1 MRSPPDQ
8 APPQRGRDLSA
19 PHPGQ
24 PEPEDVSAEPE
35 DFRVGRGRPPLH
47 SRFKPGG
54 AGGPGRPKGAKNRA
68 TLFSDAFDT
77 PRPVV
82 VDGKK
87 KRLSAQALGYR
98 QLARKVAQG
107 DLKAIDLSEKIRLGI
122 CGPEGHQETVVPPL
136 SEAELAILGR
146 RGDD

>member
-1 MRSPPDQ
+1 MRSPPDLPQ
-8 APPQRGRDLSA
+8 QRGRDLSTQD
-19 PHPGQ
+19 PNQ
-24 PEPEDVSAEPE
+24 PEPVDASIESE

-54 AGGPGRPKGAKNRA
+54 AGGPGRPKGSKNRA
-68 TLFSDAFDT
+68 SLFSEAFDT

-98 QLARKVAQG
+98 QLAHKVAKG
-107 DLKAIDLSEKIRLGI
+107 DLKAIDLAEKIRSGI
-122 CGPEGHQETVVPPL
+122 CGPEGPQETVVPPL
-136 SEAELAILGR
+136 SEAELAILR
-146 RGDD
+146 RRSDG